1 LHLNLLNNSSNSLF
15 NNHNEILVIFIGCKF
30 KYFKFG
36 NIQETTSNKIKV
48 NFLDCNFKKLD
59 CSFVQETKPIEVII
73 NGGSIEDLQIID
85 STFVKKFHIN
95 KQYSE
100 NEIQINKL
108 TIRDSTFKENFK
120 LLNAKVNI
128 FKIENTDFEKHADF
142 FKSEFNGIDDITFKG
157 INFRGLALFGD
168 TTFEKKL
175 IFKYVTFEGYSH
187 FMNAN
192 LGQGLDL
199 DYSNIQNEINFF
211 GVQQLNT
218 EQAKKN
224 TSQETYRIIKYNFE
238 KIGNKIEA
246 NKYLALEL
254 EQRKNTLEKTQKN
267 YREYLDLFVFKINW
281 WSSEFGTNWLKPLV
295 FILLTS
301 VITIW
306 LMHFSLFIELIQ
318 NPFALKVEYIIKII
332 KELPQYM
339 YLLNKS
345 DSLTSNPTILLMNKA
360 LLSYLYYQF
369 LISIRKNTK

>member
-1 LHLNLLNNSSNSLF
+1 LYCSN
-15 NNHNEILVIFIGCKF
+15 G
-30 KYFKFG
+30 
-36 NIQETTSNKIKV
+36 QETTSNEIRV
-48 NFLDCNFKKLD
+48 HFFDCYFKNLD
-59 CSFVQETKPIEVII
+59 CSAVQETESIEINI
-73 NGGSIEDLQIID
+73 NGGFIENLHIAD
-85 STFVKKFHIN
+85 STFVKKFYIN
-95 KQYSE
+95 NQYSE
-100 NEIQINKL
+100 NKIEIKKL
-108 TIRDSTFKENFK
+108 TIIGSTFKENFK
-120 LLNAKVNI
+120 LHNAKVSI

-175 IFKYVTFEGYSH
+175 IFKYVTFEGHSH
-187 FMNAN
+187 LMNAN

-224 TSQETYRIIKYNFE
+224 TSQETYRIIKHNFE
-238 KIGNKIEA
+238 KIGNKMEA

-254 EQRKNTLEKTQKN
+254 EKRKNTLEEAQKN
-267 YREYLDLFVFKINW
+267 YREHLDLFVFKINW

-295 FILLTS
+295 FIVLTS

-318 NPFALKVEYIIKII
+318 NPFF
-332 KELPQYM
+332 KE
-339 YLLNKS
+339 
-345 DSLTSNPTILLMNKA
+345 
-360 LLSYLYYQF
+360 
-369 LISIRKNTK
+369 